1 MAHVVPSQIV
11 ALIDQNSQSNSAT
24 LTVGHGTVG
33 ILTAVTRLIDELP
46 AELLT
51 ISGADYSDLVCSV
64 ESIRNSVAFWQQKGV
79 GEIGNSGIRGKN
91 VLVLIRGVLA
101 KCPDQAPS
109 IATAELAFITDDRLR
124 DSIRLDISTAT
135 SALHNGEWKAA
146 TVLAGAAAE
155 ALLLW
160 AIKRAHELSTL
171 ETKPKGSPE
180 DWGLGSYIAVAT
192 SLSLIK
198 STTTQQATL
207 AQNFRNLIHPGRA
220 QRHGEVCDRATALTA
235 LAAVEHIARD
245 LSRITDPAQ
254 RMIER

>member
-1 MAHVVPSQIV
+1 MARIVPSQIV
-11 ALIDQNSQSNSAT
+11 ALIDQNPPGNSAT
-24 LTVGHGTVG
+24 LSVGHGTVG

-91 VLVLIRGVLA
+91 VLVLIREVLA

-109 IATAELAFITDDRLR
+109 PTTTALAFITDNDLR
-124 DSIRLDISTAT
+124 DSVRLDISTAT

-146 TVLAGAAAE
+146 TVLAGAASE

-160 AIKRAHELSTL
+160 AIQNAPGLASL
-171 ETKPKGSPE
+171 PIKPKGSPE
-180 DWGLGSYIAVAT
+180 DWGLGDYTAVAT
-192 SLSLIK
+192 ALGLIK
-198 STTTQQATL
+198 STTAQQAQL

-220 QRHGEVCDRATALTA
+220 QRLGDVCDRATALTA
-235 LAAVEHIARD
+235 LAAVELLARD
-245 LSRITDPAQ
+245 LR
-254 RMIER
+254 